1 MQTIRLTRGLG
12 EEGKKHCVMAA
23 TSIVAEEEF
32 TDKPKCV
39 CPTITAA
46 LIELNDSYGDDD
58 VAREE
63 ALGHLPWII
72 IGTRGDRN
80 HERERAFL
88 FADWAVRECC
98 GIECEP
104 ITDRE
109 TALDARAAA
118 AVDARATRA
127 TRAAAAANA
136 AATYAAAAAAT
147 YAAAAAATYAAAA
160 ARAAARADAVRAAAV
175 RADAADARAAARADA
190 VRAAAVRAAAARA
203 DAARADAARA
213 AARVAK
219 HANRR
224 QDLITYIESIIIP
237 VYTTMPIEPGF
248 RNECL
253 ILA

>member
-1 MQTIRLTRGLG
+1 MQTIRLTSGLG
-12 EEGKKHCVMAA
+12 KKGTSHCVMAA

-39 CPTITAA
+39 CPTITSA
-46 LIELNDSYGDDD
+46 LIFLNESYDDD
-58 VAREE
+58 VEREE
-63 ALGHLPWII
+63 ALGHLPWLI

-109 TALDARAAA
+109 TALDAHVVAVRIANAAFAPGAVYPDDAVA
-118 AVDARATRA
+118 ATEAAYAASYATRA
-127 TRAAAAANA
+127 TRAIDIYASAASA
-136 AATYAAAAAAT
+136 
-147 YAAAAAATYAAAA
+147 
-160 ARAAARADAVRAAAV
+160 
-175 RADAADARAAARADA
+175 AADA
-190 VRAAAVRAAAARA
+190 
-203 DAARADAARA
+203 
-213 AARVAK
+213 AK

-253 ILA
+253 ISS

>member
-1 MQTIRLTRGLG
+1 
-12 EEGKKHCVMAA
+12 MAA

-32 TDKPKCV
+32 TDRPECV
-39 CPTITAA
+39 CLSITAA
-46 LIELNDSYGDDD
+46 LISLNESYGDDD

-63 ALGHLPWII
+63 ALGHLPWLI

-80 HERERAFL
+80 HELERAFL

-104 ITDRE
+104 ITDRK
-109 TALDARAAA
+109 TALVAADLAQAVVYAADTARVAAYKDYNVNA
-118 AVDARATRA
+118 YYAHASRAK
-127 TRAAAAANA
+127 
-136 AATYAAAAAAT
+136 AATDAAH
-147 YAAAAAATYAAAA
+147 A
-160 ARAAARADAVRAAAV
+160 ARAVARAFYIVDVAQATACA
-175 RADAADARAAARADA
+175 
-190 VRAAAVRAAAARA
+190 
-203 DAARADAARA
+203 
-213 AARVAK
+213 AK

-253 ILA
+253 VKIHS